1 MESKKKHAPTFTA
14 ELHECGVRLYREY
27 RYDYTSYKAAYRA
40 VATGLWPIKKSS
52 KVPSYARAHGGTRT
66 PTSEL
71 LLGDKI
77 GDKTN
82 IIPIKY
88 M

>member
-40 VATGLWPIKKSS
+40 V
-52 KVPSYARAHGGTRT
+52 
-66 PTSEL
+66 
-71 LLGDKI
+71 
-77 GDKTN
+77 
-82 IIPIKY
+82 
-88 M
+88 

>member
-40 VATGLWPIKKSS
+40 VATGLWPIKPSS
-52 KVPSYARAHGGTRT
+52 KVSNFARPRAGQTH
-66 PTSEL
+66 PH
-71 LLGDKI
+71 
-77 GDKTN
+77 
-82 IIPIKY
+82 
-88 M
+88 